1 MLQRAATHTRERG
14 RKVSSPEDL
23 YGAPQVEHEED
34 DRFVLHLFQTA
45 EDDEQNDV
53 PAGHLQRPR
62 AE

>member
-1 MLQRAATHTRERG
+1 MGGG

-23 YGAPQVEHEED
+23 DGAPQVEHEED